1 MSLSACPA
9 GRVYAFNAA
18 LKAAELRT
26 SKSDE
31 NWKATSCRFAEHWHV
46 VSTSPVVKLDPFPP
60 TVAAQL
66 DRRDEHCQRCGR
78 GGRLERHHRR
88 AKHMGGSKGRA
99 HTQCACNG
107 LRLCRTCHRWVHEN
121 VTEATD
127 HGWIVKQA
135 VVLPAKAGVTRCI
148 GVAME
153 DWAPVPVLD
162 PQWLRCDGTAVHSP
176 LEVED

>member
-1 MSLSACPA
+1 MTLSRC
-9 GRVYAFNAA
+9 GRVYPTLDAA
-18 LKAAELRT
+18 VRAAELKTFKTGRKHMARGCT
-26 SKSDE
+26 ICAD
-31 NWKATSCRFAEHWHV
+31 WHV
-46 VSTSPVVKLDPFPP
+46 IDLATIVTQKLDPFPP
-60 TVAAQL
+60 AVAAQL

-135 VVLPAKAGVTRCI
+135 VPLPAKRGVSRCI
-148 GVAME
+148 DVNDNGVAL
-153 DWAPVPVLD
+153 LD